1 MNGERL
7 ADIVFDRSPINDHH
21 SFPWRVCMKAKTWAI
36 IILLFLCAVL
46 LLQNMEVVSFKVFFW
61 QISMSR
67 IIAFPLLI
75 LMGLAV
81 GYFLGR
87 HGTAGSRGRRR

>member
-1 MNGERL
+1 
-7 ADIVFDRSPINDHH
+7 
-21 SFPWRVCMKAKTWAI
+21 MKAKTWAI

-75 LMGLAV
+75 LMGLGI

-87 HGTAGSRGRRR
+87 QGTAGSRGRRR

>member
-1 MNGERL
+1 
-7 ADIVFDRSPINDHH
+7 
-21 SFPWRVCMKAKTWAI
+21 MKPKTWAI

-61 QISMSR
+61 EYSVSR

-75 LMGLAV
+75 LAGMVV
-81 GYFLGR
+81 GYFLGKQ
-87 HGTAGSRGRRR
+87 RRKGGKI